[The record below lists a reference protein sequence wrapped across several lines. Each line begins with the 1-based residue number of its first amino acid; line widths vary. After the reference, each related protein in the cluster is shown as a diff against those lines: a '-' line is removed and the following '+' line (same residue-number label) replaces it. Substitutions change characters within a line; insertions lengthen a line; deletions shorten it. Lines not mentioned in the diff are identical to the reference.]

1 MSDKLKQLKA
11 EADTLGVKYSP
22 NIGEEKLQSK
32 IEEAYDSQ
40 TEDTTSQLLQEAA
53 KAEQVFV
60 GSSNVSTGGKWDANK
75 RRVLA
80 KEREKNARKT
90 KVITIIDND
99 QRVNNQ
105 TDTCT
110 VNCSNEHFD
119 LGQMILPLNTKVEVM
134 QGHIDT
140 LKSIDI
146 INHVKDPVTK
156 MSKHVLRPR
165 YTIAYSEE
173 QPD

>member
-1 MSDKLKQLKA
+1 MSEKLKELKA

-22 NIGEEKLQSK
+22 NIGEAKLQEK
-32 IEEAYDSQ
+32 IDAAYDSQ
-40 TEDTTSQLLQEAA
+40 GEDTTAQLLQAAA
-53 KAEQVFV
+53 KAEVAV
-60 GSSNVSTGGKWDANK
+60 ESDTPKGKGKWGPAQ
-75 RRVLA
+75 RRKLA
-80 KEREKNARKT
+80 AQREKEARKT

-105 TDTCT
+105 TETCT
-110 VNCSNEHFD
+110 VNCSNEYFD

-134 QGHIDT
+134 QGHIDA
-140 LKSIDI
+140 LKSVDI

-165 YTIAYSEE
+165 YTISYEE
-173 QPD
+173 HQPT